1 MIRILAYELF
11 LKNKDWTGE
20 FRPKANIK
28 KIYVKSNGKIV
39 INFDDKTLAEYG
51 DESTPADLLKNQ
63 LQMPCDTLESVGLP
77 FRGTG
82 SNSPKAYV
90 EFQGTLKKNTI
101 ALLVSGRQTQKITW
115 KYTFDF
121 AKNNEN
127 LTLEAESI
135 KLRLDKEHY
144 FVQNKP
150 LYEFYVQDGVIN
162 SNGELSKNVFLEVC
176 RKFINLCKEKN
187 LKDKLAEYNGKEN
200 FRLVLLPY
208 TIINE
213 PAVEYREAT
222 KARLMQEFVDAFG
235 VAANAYPSKST
246 QTAKFLSFDDPAFTL
261 NCTRNQEFYR
271 NLGIGATSFEKINMP
286 PEGAIEISGL
296 SWYLFDINDPTM
308 IFGRRQSGFYDNL
321 LSGYLALKNKRYSS
335 PHAVAMLKILCVKKT
350 QAKLEVLI
358 DENLTL
364 SQLNKILQ
372 NGNLGYCPMVFESLI
387 KKRNQDVIWSD
398 YINAIRFFI
407 KGLLFERNAL
417 IKLFTQQISE
427 NLYDWLR
434 DPTHRDSSFFTKS
447 VFLIK
452 LLTKEGEKMDKN
464 EEYAYKIGKLAGK
477 YVNLKKAA
485 GEAGSSISD
494 VLTYTKYDRERLR
507 HVYKRVC
514 LGAVLLK
521 DSAKADVLNQFI
533 KDNTPHTE
541 IEDEKSSEDFSYWF
555 YKGVFEAL

>member
-1 MIRILAYELF
+1 MR
-11 LKNKDWTGE
+11 G
-20 FRPKANIK
+20 
-28 KIYVKSNGKIV
+28 NGKIL
-39 INFDDKTLAEYG
+39 IHFDDKTLAEYG

-63 LQMPCDTLESVGLP
+63 LQMPYNTLESVGLP

-82 SNSPKAYV
+82 SNSPKPYV

-101 ALLVSGRQTQKITW
+101 TFQITGRQTQKIKW
-115 KYTFDF
+115 KYAFDF
-121 AKNNEN
+121 AKNDEH
-127 LTLEAESI
+127 LTLETDLI

-144 FVQNKP
+144 FVQNKL
-150 LYEFYVQDGVIN
+150 LYEYYVQDGIIN
-162 SNGELSKNVFLEVC
+162 SNGELSKKIFLEVC
-176 RKFINLCKEKN
+176 RTFINLCKAKN
-187 LKDKLAEYNGKEN
+187 LKDKLTEYKGKEN

-213 PAVEYREAT
+213 STVEYHEAT
-222 KARLMQEFVDAFG
+222 KASLMQEFIDAFG
-235 VAANAYPSKST
+235 VPANAYPSKST

-308 IFGRRQSGFYDNL
+308 TFEQRQSGFYDNL
-321 LSGYLALKNKRYSS
+321 LNGYFALKNKRYSS
-335 PHAVAMLKILCVKKT
+335 PNTAAMLKILCVKKA

-372 NGNLGYCPMVFESLI
+372 NGDLGYCPMVFESLI

-407 KGLLFERNAL
+407 KGLLFERNVL
-417 IKLFTQQISE
+417 IKLYTQQINE
-427 NLYDWLR
+427 NLFDWLR
-434 DPTHRDSSFFTKS
+434 DHALRDSSFFTKS
-447 VFLIK
+447 EFLIK
-452 LLTKEGEKMDKN
+452 LLTKEGEKMNKN
-464 EEYAYKIGKLAGK
+464 EEYAYKIGKIAGK
-477 YVNLKKAA
+477 YVKLKKAA
-485 GEAGSSISD
+485 DEAGSSISD

-521 DSAKADVLNQFI
+521 DSAKADELNQFI
-533 KDNTPHTE
+533 KDNTPPTE

-555 YKGVFEAL
+555 YKGVFETL